1 MSPDLPADALDRL
14 IGRVNPRQDWEINE
28 VPEFRIVEDALW
40 QRVKARQR
48 DATATTARD
57 DSGNALNHVHVRRR
71 RFLLSG
77 LLTCGLCR
85 GLYSII
91 GNDQYGCSTRRSKET
106 CDNIRTIKHQA
117 IGARVLDRL
126 KASLITPELVEL
138 FGSTFH
144 TEFNR
149 LNSERSA
156 TRNANQQELGRANRD
171 LGRLVDTIT
180 SGIDAR
186 TLRDRL
192 GELEARA

>member
-1 MSPDLPADALDRL
+1 M
-14 IGRVNPRQDWEINE
+14 
-28 VPEFRIVEDALW
+28 
-40 QRVKARQR
+40 
-48 DATATTARD
+48 ARD
-57 DSGNALNHVHVRRR
+57 DSGNALNHIHRR

-77 LLTCGLCR
+77 LLTCGLCG

-91 GNDQYGCSTRRSKET
+91 GKDRYGCSTRRSKGT
-106 CDNIRTIKHQA
+106 CNNTRTIKRQA
-117 IGARVLDRL
+117 IEARVLDGL
-126 KASLITPELVEL
+126 KAPLVAPELVEL
-138 FGSTFH
+138 FVSTFH

-186 TLRDRL
+186 TLRDRVA
-192 GELEARA
+192 ELEDRA